1 MVGLHQLLAVVAVVE
16 VEVLLQE
23 LRHRRT
29 TRLNSAPV
37 KSVPRTYLE
46 HDAFCRGVAGHLRHR
61 WHQAGR
67 GRVVIVVKGDHLGQ
81 FGAVLSA
88 TEG

>member
-1 MVGLHQLLAVVAVVE
+1 MKYCFRNCNRERTHVQI
-16 VEVLLQE
+16 
-23 LRHRRT
+23 RR
-29 TRLNSAPV
+29 PK
-37 KSVPRTYLE
+37 KSVHMEPRTYLE
-46 HDAFCRGVAGHLRHR
+46 NDAFGRGIAGHLRHR

-88 TEG
+88 IEGSFMN

>member
-1 MVGLHQLLAVVAVVE
+1 M
-16 VEVLLQE
+16 
-23 LRHRRT
+23 
-29 TRLNSAPV
+29 NSAPV
-37 KSVPRTYLE
+37 HMVPRTYLE
-46 HDAFCRGVAGHLRHR
+46 NDAFGRGIAGHLRHR

-88 TEG
+88 IEGSFMN